1 MIVYGWGRSL
11 GHKMLVN
18 PNDNNNAKKWATIGA
33 AKTFWGRSPSV
44 GLRRE
49 SVGADEQRG
58 RVTGRLGEQRTSRPP
73 LPPIRSRPSPG
84 DGKENYSVNHDRVL
98 KDVMTDVRS
107 VLIKSGL
114 SPAPSAEDLD
124 HLSDLT
130 SLTNL

>member
-1 MIVYGWGRSL
+1 MNKEVALRVDSASNVLPDRLSRLFAPDQAQAMERKTIQF
-11 GHKMLVN
+11 VN
-18 PNDNNNAKKWATIGA
+18 
-33 AKTFWGRSPSV
+33 
-44 GLRRE
+44 RRL
-49 SVGADEQRG
+49 
-58 RVTGRLGEQRTSRPP
+58 TGFL
-73 LPPIRSRPSPG
+73 I
-84 DGKENYSVNHDRVL
+84 VNHDRVL